1 MIRLR
6 SSGGI
11 VMRQSFALIIMAALA
26 GFACADSV
34 DIGRGAV
41 PVVVP
46 AGYAESEP
54 APLVVLVHG
63 YTSSGAQQ
71 ESYFKLSALADEY
84 GFLFV
89 APDGTVEKAGQKNRF
104 WNAGEMCCNF
114 QGSDVNDAAYLK
126 TLIDAVRAQ
135 YSVDPKRIYMSGHS
149 NGGFMV
155 HRMAY
160 EYPETIAAVAAL
172 NGSAPI
178 RWSKPA
184 PKDPAAILHIH
195 GTIDRLNAYHGGQIA
210 GVPYPGA
217 EDGARQW
224 AWYAYRSAEG
234 KQADSKIELDTSL
247 EGAETTVT
255 RWADGAIELWTIEDG
270 KHVPPFADDF
280 NRRVIDWLFAHK
292 KD

>member
-1 MIRLR
+1 ML
-6 SSGGI
+6 
-11 VMRQSFALIIMAALA
+11 
-26 GFACADSV
+26 
-34 DIGRGAV
+34 
-41 PVVVP
+41 
-46 AGYAESEP
+46 AESKP

-63 YTSSGAQQ
+63 YTSSGSQQ

-84 GFLFV
+84 GFLFI

-126 TLIDAVRAQ
+126 TLIDAVRAK

-184 PKDPAAILHIH
+184 PADPVAILHIH
-195 GTIDRLNAYHGGQIA
+195 GTVDRLNAYHGGQIG

-224 AWYAYRSAEG
+224 AWYAYGSADTMKEG
-234 KQADSKIELDTSL
+234 GKVDLDTSID
-247 EGAETTVT
+247 GTETRVT
-255 RWADGAIELWTIEDG
+255 RWADGAIELWTIENG
-270 KHVPPFADDF
+270 RHVPAFADDF
-280 NRRVIDWLFAHK
+280 NRRVIDWLFAHT